1 MKEIMGRIGEVI
13 EQPLSRR
20 RNTRFR
26 GLQKDLLDLGFQMR
40 QQGRGGGH
48 YVFKHP
54 AVDAFIVLVSHGRND
69 ILPDYQVMKA
79 VRVIERLK
87 EVTKQ

>member
-1 MKEIMGRIGEVI
+1 
-13 EQPLSRR
+13 
-20 RNTRFR
+20 
-26 GLQKDLLDLGFQMR
+26 MR